1 MSTKKIINK
10 RQIVTLKKKMKGNL
24 KNTSNQKKTNQVYIN
39 NIIIYKHNLKDK
51 INNLILKLEK
61 SDLNILLKVAQYTK
75 ESGKEI

>member
-1 MSTKKIINK
+1 
-10 RQIVTLKKKMKGNL
+10 MKGNL